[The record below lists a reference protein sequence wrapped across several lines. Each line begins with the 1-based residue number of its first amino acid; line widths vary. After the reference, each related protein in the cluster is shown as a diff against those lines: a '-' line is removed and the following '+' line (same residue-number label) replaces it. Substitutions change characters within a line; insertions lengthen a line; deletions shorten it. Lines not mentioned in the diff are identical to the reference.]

1 MPSIFYHVL
10 FCVPLLINPT
20 DGNLHKLLLKYTELD
35 SQYEG
40 LSDNLKRMNGTISYL
55 MNSVTYMQ
63 NHFDDRITWISQLL
77 DGAGKYLLLLFFS
90 VKKSGGDLVSM
101 IFICMIYLRNLHE
114 FFCLLQKPPIFQ
126 NFGGVWLQNSVN
138 GL

>member
-1 MPSIFYHVL
+1 MRSQSAKGPRMFIP
-10 FCVPLLINPT
+10 FCRLTPQIEMSYIVKYNACHPYSLLINPA

-101 IFICMIYLRNLHE
+101 IFICMISKK
-114 FFCLLQKPPIFQ
+114 FT
-126 NFGGVWLQNSVN
+126 
-138 GL
+138 